1 MRQSKLGRASIAVAI
16 WGVAMA
22 GARTPTQAQGI
33 GDQARLEAVLVQ
45 VESGNV
51 SIEQLEAIPAT
62 AESQELRSIVG
73 DLVRAREQLQVLRDR
88 YSDDYPPI
96 QDLLSTIE
104 AIETRAIPTVV
115 RGLVAT
121 QRSRDR
127 ARLEAVLVE
136 VDSGNVSIEQLE
148 AIPVAAES
156 AELRSILRDLVQAR
170 EELRVLRD
178 RYSDDYPPIQDLLS
192 TIEAIETR
200 AIPTVVR
207 GLIANLSATNGA

>member
-1 MRQSKLGRASIAVAI
+1 
-16 WGVAMA
+16 MA

-115 RGLVAT
+115 RGL
-121 QRSRDR
+121 
-127 ARLEAVLVE
+127 
-136 VDSGNVSIEQLE
+136 
-148 AIPVAAES
+148 
-156 AELRSILRDLVQAR
+156 
-170 EELRVLRD
+170 
-178 RYSDDYPPIQDLLS
+178 
-192 TIEAIETR
+192 
-200 AIPTVVR
+200 
-207 GLIANLSATNGA
+207 IANLSATNGA